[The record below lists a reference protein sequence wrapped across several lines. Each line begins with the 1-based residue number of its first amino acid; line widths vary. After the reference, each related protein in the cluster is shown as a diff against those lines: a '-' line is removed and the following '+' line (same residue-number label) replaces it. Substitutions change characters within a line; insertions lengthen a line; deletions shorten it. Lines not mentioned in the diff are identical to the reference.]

1 MLMLLKNTR
10 KRGIKDV
17 AALDLRAA
25 KQPWVMSV
33 FGGEAADRKGKAGT
47 RDDRQGT
54 GLSET
59 DHSPQRANIKLG
71 KYHYQQLNKVA
82 AVRH

>member
-1 MLMLLKNTR
+1 M
-10 KRGIKDV
+10 

-33 FGGEAADRKGKAGT
+33 FGGEAADGEGKAGT

-54 GLSET
+54 GLE
-59 DHSPQRANIKLG
+59 
-71 KYHYQQLNKVA
+71 
-82 AVRH
+82 